1 MKKLA
6 MGLFLIL
13 GLASFAAQNNVEV
26 KAGYD
31 FGGKY
36 DVDDFKGSSK
46 AKNGAF
52 EIGAEYRYEVSPG
65 FEVGGGIAYQ
75 SHKNLK
81 EKDYNGKKV
90 EAFNSVPVYATAK
103 YTFDTGVVKPYVKG
117 DLGYSFN
124 TDKFNN
130 GMYYGAGVGVSY
142 NNFNAEL
149 MYKENK
155 SRIDTWWYD
164 GNLNYKRVTL
174 GVGYTFGF

>member
-1 MKKLA
+1 M
-6 MGLFLIL
+6 
-13 GLASFAAQNNVEV
+13 
-26 KAGYD
+26 
-31 FGGKY
+31 
-36 DVDDFKGSSK
+36 
-46 AKNGAF
+46 
-52 EIGAEYRYEVSPG
+52 
-65 FEVGGGIAYQ
+65 
-75 SHKNLK
+75 
-81 EKDYNGKKV
+81 
-90 EAFNSVPVYATAK
+90 YATAK